1 MTEPNIDIIDFQ
13 SEDRSEQHPASE
25 IRPVP
30 KAIKLLI
37 GGIALALVLGAVAL
51 YAFNIKTAT
60 QKTSTVDMD
69 GDAMVVG
76 GGDIDGDQTF
86 GGNEMETQLDAAV
99 AKTRANARPPIQQ
112 KRDEQ
117 IGNIKSQIEIMT
129 QQINDLMAQNNT
141 ALEQLNT
148 QVSQNTQILKTALT
162 QTDLNEI
169 KLDLNDIQHRAELI
183 KAASEKPLKKIIT
196 NKKKFKKR
204 ITVRPRNMPFKLITI
219 DQWGG
224 VNYAA
229 IESREMTGIENLRT
243 GDRLSGWQVETI
255 DAEASTVQFKNV
267 KTGYTIKQNTR

>member
-86 GGNEMETQLDAAV
+86 GGNEMEAQLDAAIT
-99 AKTRANARPPIQQ
+99 KTRANARPPIQQ

-141 ALEQLNT
+141 ALEKLST
-148 QVSQNTQILKTALT
+148 QVSQNTEGLKTALT

-169 KLDLNDIQHRAELI
+169 KLDLNDIQHKAEAI
-183 KAASEKPLKKIIT
+183 KVASEKTLKKTRT
-196 NKKKFKKR
+196 NKKKYKKR
-204 ITVRPRNMPFKLITI
+204 VTRSSQVPFKLITI

-229 IESREMTGIENLRT
+229 IESREITGIENLRT

-255 DAEASTVQFKNV
+255 DAAASTVLFKNV